1 MNAAPT
7 GVEPSARLHELT
19 PRLLSELLR
28 RCGEARI
35 RVAGTSMLPLIRPGD
50 VLLVRSVDM
59 IIVERDD
66 VILFEQGPRL
76 FAHRVVRVEP
86 RGDTRVLITRGDM
99 HSHDDPAVTELQF
112 LGRIEGQSRHAT
124 VISSD
129 HTHLHQ
135 HRGLSSSSRVTG
147 LRRAMH
153 RCAQALRSF
162 RASRAIDRG
171 RLLAGA
177 AEPFRRAPHD
187 PIEIGERQ
195 RRGGPARIH

>member
-1 MNAAPT
+1 MSAANT
-7 GVEPSARLHELT
+7 GVEPLARFDALP
-19 PRLLSELLR
+19 PRLLAELLR

-59 IIVERDD
+59 ITVERDD
-66 VILFEQGPRL
+66 VILFERGPRL

-99 HSHDDPAVTELQF
+99 HSHDDPAVTESQF
-112 LGRIEGQSRHAT
+112 LGRIEGQSRDAT

-129 HTHLHQ
+129 RTHLHR
-135 HRGLSSSSRVTG
+135 HEGAPSNSRVTV
-147 LRRAMH
+147 LRRAIY
-153 RCAQALRSF
+153 RCAQALRSLSASSATV
-162 RASRAIDRG
+162 RA
-171 RLLAGA
+171 RLFAGA
-177 AEPFRRAPHD
+177 AEPFRGAAHD